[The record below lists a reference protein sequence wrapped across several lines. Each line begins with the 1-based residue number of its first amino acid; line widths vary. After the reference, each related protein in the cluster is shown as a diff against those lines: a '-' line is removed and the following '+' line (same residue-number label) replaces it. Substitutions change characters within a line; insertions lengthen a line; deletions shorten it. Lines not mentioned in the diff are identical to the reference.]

1 MFINDITV
9 DILVLTDFFPLN
21 KLPMY
26 ILYDVI
32 KTLLPLKS
40 GYFLPHSR
48 VKLYDVNKAQDEN
61 NQAKKQQLQSRTI
74 PFAINAG
81 VYNFNYLHKW

>member
-1 MFINDITV
+1 
-9 DILVLTDFFPLN
+9 
-21 KLPMY
+21 MY

-61 NQAKKQQLQSRTI
+61 NQAKNNSFKAEPFHLPLMLGFITSIIYINGKQRTRRL
-74 PFAINAG
+74 N
-81 VYNFNYLHKW
+81 N